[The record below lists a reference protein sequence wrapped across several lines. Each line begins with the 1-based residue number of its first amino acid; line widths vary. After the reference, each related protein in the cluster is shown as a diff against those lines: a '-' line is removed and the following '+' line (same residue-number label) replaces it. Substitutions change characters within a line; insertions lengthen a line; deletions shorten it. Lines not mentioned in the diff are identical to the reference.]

1 MANNIIGVIGGSGL
15 YELDGLEN
23 VEKLVVD
30 TPFGETSSVVTSG
43 SIGDAKLLFIARHGI
58 GHTLL
63 PSEVNYQANIFALKK
78 LGASWCISVA
88 ACGSLQEEIAPG
100 HVLVPDQFIDRTKEQ
115 QNTFFG
121 SGIVAHVPFADPFCP
136 VLREELFKVAD
147 EVSKERKTKAHE
159 GGTYVCME
167 GPAFSTRAESRLY
180 RSWDAAIVGMT
191 NLKEAKLAREAE
203 LAYATLGLVTD
214 YDCWRSR
221 ADDVD
226 VSAILAI
233 LKKNTDLAKDVIK
246 RVSARLVLIEPSKM
260 AANALQHAILTDPKK
275 IPRSIKRELE
285 PIIGKYLN

>member
-23 VEKLVVD
+23 VESIVVD
-30 TPFGETSSVVTSG
+30 TPFGETSSAITSG
-43 SIGDAKLLFIARHGI
+43 NIGEAKLLFIARHGI

-78 LGASWCISVA
+78 LGAAWCVSIS

-115 QNTFFG
+115 QSTFFG

-136 VLREELFKVAD
+136 VLREELFKVAN
-147 EVSKERKTKAHE
+147 EVSSERNTKAHE

-180 RSWDAAIVGMT
+180 RSWGASILGMT

-214 YDCWRSR
+214 YDCWRTR
-221 ADDVD
+221 VDDVD

-233 LKKNTDLAKDVIK
+233 LKQNADLAKDVIRK
-246 RVSARLVLIEPSKM
+246 VSAKLVSLEPSQM
-260 AANALQHAILTDPKK
+260 VTNALRHAILTDPKK

-285 PIIGKYLN
+285 PIIGKYLT